1 MMKELEEAEKEAIEE
16 ARQRAIAEAEAADIQ
31 KLELNPE
38 QLKAEAQKRL
48 QEGIERTRQR
58 ARERVVGLSQWSVNL
73 IPNLREAE
81 EKSRE
86 SFERR
91 ATEAMIRGY
100 EEGRR
105 AVRGVAEATQET
117 AEYYGLDRE
126 KVQNWKQIV
135 EALVADLPHKASK
148 AFDTMGDEERLNRA
162 LIDLREKAK
171 QAAHPVIEEVRKNII
186 ALSSCTVFR
195 PTV

>member
-1 MMKELEEAEKEAIEE
+1 MMKELAEAEKEAIEE

-81 EKSRE
+81 EKTRE

-135 EALVADLPHKASK
+135 EALPHKASE

-171 QAAHPVIEEVRKNII
+171 QAAHPVIEEVRKKLN
-186 ALSSCTVFR
+186 ALSS
-195 PTV
+195 